1 MKFLIKKLFIIH
13 LIFSIS
19 FLIWTF
25 YKSEIFWDGKIRDFY
40 FIYYI
45 ISLILILFSI
55 LIFFLSN
62 KIKEYLIL
70 SYISLITSLYTFE
83 AFTSFEFISKEKIYE
98 KETGKKFD
106 KRSKFEI
113 YKDLKKINN
122 KIAVNVAPIDHINK
136 KYSIQPLSGIANAE
150 TIYKNENG
158 YYKIYNSDR
167 YGFNNPDK
175 YWDMQ
180 NIEYVMTGG
189 SFAHGCCVN
198 APNDIASVLRSL
210 SGKPVLNLGYGGNG
224 PLIQYVT
231 LREYL
236 KPNIKKVL
244 WIYFEGSDLRYLK
257 IESKSKI
264 LNNYLIDV
272 DFTQNIKLKQTE
284 INKILRKIIKKR
296 EKNAALEDEKL
307 RKNAFKEKI
316 IRFIKLFYLRQS
328 VFPKQKQPEPPMED
342 FKLIMNKTK
351 ELVDKNNSVLYFVYL
366 PEYSRYTDRKYDN
379 KYYHEIKNIITN
391 LDINFIDID
400 REVFQKQKEPIKLF
414 PFERVGHYNEKGYK
428 NVGEVIY
435 KFSK

>member
-70 SYISLITSLYTFE
+70 SYISLITSLYAFE
-83 AFTSFEFISKEKIYE
+83 AFISFEFISKEKIYE

-122 KIAVNVAPIDHINK
+122 KIAVKVSPNSHIN
-136 KYSIQPLSGIANAE
+136 KYSIQPLSGIANVE

-158 YYKIYNSDR
+158 YYMIFNSDR

-175 YWDMQ
+175 YWDMK
-180 NIEYVMTGG
+180 NIEYVMSGD

-210 SGKPVLNLGYGGNG
+210 SGKLVLNLGYSGNG
-224 PLIQYVT
+224 PLIQYAT

-236 KPNIKKVL
+236 KPNTKKVL
-244 WIYFEGSDLRYLK
+244 WFYFEGNDLRDLK
-257 IESKSKI
+257 IESKSII
-264 LNNYLIDV
+264 LNNYLV
-272 DFTQNIKLKQTE
+272 DSSFTQNLKPKQTE
-284 INKILRKIIKKR
+284 INKLLRKIIKKR
-296 EKNAALEDEKL
+296 EKNAALEEEKL
-307 RKNAFKEKI
+307 KKKVFKEKI
-316 IRFIKLFYLRQS
+316 LRFVKLFNIRQS
-328 VFPKQKQPEPPMED
+328 IFPKQQQPELPIEN

-351 ELVDKNNSVLYFVYL
+351 ELVDKNNSELYFIYL
-366 PEYSRYTDRKYDN
+366 PEYSRYTNRKYDN
-379 KYYHEIKNIITN
+379 KYYHEIKNIITD
-391 LDINFIDID
+391 LDINFVDID

>member
-1 MKFLIKKLFIIH
+1 MKFLIKKLFLIH
-13 LIFSIS
+13 IIFSIS

-25 YKSEIFWDGKIRDFY
+25 YRSEIYWDGKIRNYY

-55 LIFFLSN
+55 FIFFLSN

-70 SYISLITSLYTFE
+70 SYISLITSLYAFE
-83 AFTSFEFISKEKIYE
+83 AFISFEFISKEKIYE

-122 KIAVNVAPIDHINK
+122 KIAVKVSPNNHIN
-136 KYSIQPLSGIANAE
+136 KYSIQPLSGIANVE

-158 YYKIYNSDR
+158 YYMIFNSDR

-175 YWDMQ
+175 YWDMK
-180 NIEYVMTGG
+180 NIEYVMSGD

-210 SGKPVLNLGYGGNG
+210 SGKLVLNLGYSGNG
-224 PLIQYVT
+224 PLIQYAT

-236 KPNIKKVL
+236 KPNTKKVL
-244 WIYFEGSDLRYLK
+244 WFYFEGNDLRDLK
-257 IESKSKI
+257 IESESII
-264 LNNYLIDV
+264 LNNYLV
-272 DFTQNIKLKQTE
+272 DSSFTQNLKPKQTE
-284 INKILRKIIKKR
+284 INKLLRKIIKKR
-296 EKNAALEDEKL
+296 EKNAALEEEKL
-307 RKNAFKEKI
+307 KKKVFKEKI
-316 IRFIKLFYLRQS
+316 LRFVKLFNIRQS
-328 VFPKQKQPEPPMED
+328 IFPKQQQPELPIEN

-351 ELVDKNNSVLYFVYL
+351 ELVDKNNSELYFIYL
-366 PEYSRYTDRKYDN
+366 PEYSRYTNRKYDN
-379 KYYHEIKNIITN
+379 KYYHEIKNIITD
-391 LDINFIDID
+391 LDINFVDID

-435 KFSK
+435 KFIK

>member
-1 MKFLIKKLFIIH
+1 MKFLIKKLFLIH
-13 LIFSIS
+13 IIFSIS

-25 YKSEIFWDGKIRDFY
+25 YRSEIYWDGKIRNYY
-40 FIYYI
+40 FTYYI

-55 LIFFLSN
+55 FIFFLSN

-70 SYISLITSLYTFE
+70 SYISLITSLYAFE
-83 AFTSFEFISKEKIYE
+83 AFISFVFISKEKIYE

-122 KIAVNVAPIDHINK
+122 KIAVKVSPNSHIN
-136 KYSIQPLSGIANAE
+136 KYSIQPLSGIANVE

-158 YYKIYNSDR
+158 YYMIFNSDR

-175 YWDMQ
+175 YWDMK
-180 NIEYVMTGG
+180 NIEYVMSGD

-210 SGKPVLNLGYGGNG
+210 SGKLVLNLGYSGNG
-224 PLIQYVT
+224 PLIQYAT

-236 KPNIKKVL
+236 KPNTKKVL
-244 WIYFEGSDLRYLK
+244 WFYFEGNDLRDLK
-257 IESKSKI
+257 IESKSII
-264 LNNYLIDV
+264 LNNYLV
-272 DFTQNIKLKQTE
+272 DSSFTQNLKPKQTE
-284 INKILRKIIKKR
+284 INKLLRKIIKKR
-296 EKNAALEDEKL
+296 EKNAALEEEKL
-307 RKNAFKEKI
+307 KKKVFKEKI
-316 IRFIKLFYLRQS
+316 LRFVKLFNIRQS
-328 VFPKQKQPEPPMED
+328 IFPKQQQPELPIEN

-351 ELVDKNNSVLYFVYL
+351 ELVDKNNSELYFIYL
-366 PEYSRYTDRKYDN
+366 PEYSRYTNRKYDN
-379 KYYHEIKNIITN
+379 KYYHEIKNIITD
-391 LDINFIDID
+391 LDINFVDID

>member
-19 FLIWTF
+19 ILIWTF

-40 FIYYI
+40 FTYYI

-122 KIAVNVAPIDHINK
+122 KIAMKVSPNNHIN

-158 YYKIYNSDR
+158 YYMIFNSDR
-167 YGFNNPDK
+167 YGFPNPDK
-175 YWDMQ
+175 YWDMK
-180 NIEYVMTGG
+180 NIEYVLTGG
-189 SFAHGCCVN
+189 SFAHGCCLN

-210 SGKPVLNLGYGGNG
+210 SGKLVLNLGYSGSG
-224 PLIQYVT
+224 PLIQYAA

-236 KPNIKKVL
+236 KPNTKKVL
-244 WIYFEGSDLRYLK
+244 WFYFEGNNLRDLK
-257 IESKSKI
+257 IESESII
-264 LNNYLIDV
+264 LNNYLV
-272 DFTQNIKLKQTE
+272 DTNFSQNLKHKQTE
-284 INKILRKIIKKR
+284 INKLLRKIIKKR
-296 EKNAALEDEKL
+296 EKNAALEGEKL
-307 RKNAFKEKI
+307 KKKVFKEKI
-316 IRFIKLFYLRQS
+316 LRFVKLFNIRQS
-328 VFPKQKQPEPPMED
+328 IFPKQQQPELPIEK

-379 KYYHEIKNIITN
+379 KYYHEIKNIITD

>member
-1 MKFLIKKLFIIH
+1 MKFLIKKLFLIH
-13 LIFSIS
+13 IIFSIS

-25 YKSEIFWDGKIRDFY
+25 YRSEIYWDGKIRNYY
-40 FIYYI
+40 FTYYI

-55 LIFFLSN
+55 FIFFLSN

-70 SYISLITSLYTFE
+70 SYISLITSLYAFE
-83 AFTSFEFISKEKIYE
+83 AFISFEFISKEKIYE

-122 KIAVNVAPIDHINK
+122 KIAVKVSPNSHIN
-136 KYSIQPLSGIANAE
+136 KYSIQPLSGIANVE

-158 YYKIYNSDR
+158 YYMIFNSDR

-175 YWDMQ
+175 YWDMK
-180 NIEYVMTGG
+180 NIEYVMSGD

-210 SGKPVLNLGYGGNG
+210 SGKLVLNLGYSGNG
-224 PLIQYVT
+224 PLIQYAT

-236 KPNIKKVL
+236 KPNTKKVL
-244 WIYFEGSDLRYLK
+244 WFYFEGNDLRDLK
-257 IESKSKI
+257 IESKSII
-264 LNNYLIDV
+264 LNNYLV
-272 DFTQNIKLKQTE
+272 DSSFTQNLKPKQTE
-284 INKILRKIIKKR
+284 INKLLRKIIKKR
-296 EKNAALEDEKL
+296 EKNAALEEEKL
-307 RKNAFKEKI
+307 KKKVFKEKI
-316 IRFIKLFYLRQS
+316 LRFVKLFNIRQS
-328 VFPKQKQPEPPMED
+328 IFPKQQQPELPIEN

-351 ELVDKNNSVLYFVYL
+351 ELVDKNNSELYFIYL
-366 PEYSRYTDRKYDN
+366 PEYSRYTNRKYDN
-379 KYYHEIKNIITN
+379 KYYHEIKNIITD
-391 LDINFIDID
+391 LDINFVDID

>member
-1 MKFLIKKLFIIH
+1 MKFLIKKLFLIH
-13 LIFSIS
+13 IIFSIS

-25 YKSEIFWDGKIRDFY
+25 YRSEIYWDGKIRNYY
-40 FIYYI
+40 FTYYI

-55 LIFFLSN
+55 FIFFLSN

-70 SYISLITSLYTFE
+70 SYISLITSLYAFE
-83 AFTSFEFISKEKIYE
+83 AFISFEFISKEKIYE

-122 KIAVNVAPIDHINK
+122 KIAVKVSPNSHIN
-136 KYSIQPLSGIANAE
+136 KYSIQPLSGIANVE

-158 YYKIYNSDR
+158 YYMIFNSDR

-175 YWDMQ
+175 YWDMK
-180 NIEYVMTGG
+180 NIEYVMSGD

-210 SGKPVLNLGYGGNG
+210 SGKLVLNLGYSGNG
-224 PLIQYVT
+224 PLIQYAT

-236 KPNIKKVL
+236 KPNTKKVL
-244 WIYFEGSDLRYLK
+244 WFYFEGNDLRDLK
-257 IESKSKI
+257 IESKSII
-264 LNNYLIDV
+264 LNNYLV
-272 DFTQNIKLKQTE
+272 DSSFTQNLKPKQTE
-284 INKILRKIIKKR
+284 INKLLRKIIKKR
-296 EKNAALEDEKL
+296 EKNAALEEEKL
-307 RKNAFKEKI
+307 KKKVFKEKI
-316 IRFIKLFYLRQS
+316 LRFVKLFNIRQS
-328 VFPKQKQPEPPMED
+328 IFPKQQQPELPIEN

-351 ELVDKNNSVLYFVYL
+351 ELVDKNNSELYFIYL
-366 PEYSRYTDRKYDN
+366 PEYSRYTNRKYDN
-379 KYYHEIKNIITN
+379 KYYHEIKNIITD
-391 LDINFIDID
+391 LDINFVDID

-435 KFSK
+435 KFIK